1 MSDRQLT
8 AVAAYVYAG
17 GFSVGVRRA
26 GFDVLCHL
34 EGDNGYGVPDAKLN
48 WPELPIYFG
57 PSRWPMKELSDFGVD
72 FLYAN
77 PPCAIF
83 SAMGI
88 RTTRGAEGWRTDAR
102 LDHWWDSFRAL
113 EQVRPRAWAL
123 ESVCQAY
130 TTGRGVID
138 EMTKRALMMGYSVSH
153 LFISAMNHGIPQD
166 RKRFFIVA
174 HKQPRFRPQLL
185 NYAPPPTCGEAMAEV
200 GDPGE
205 YTPLNENHRLA
216 LRECQPGE
224 RLCNAWMRLNPNFD
238 ENRNDRG
245 QVIGRPSFQDRRLDP
260 AEVMGAFLGD
270 KFFHWEQE
278 RLLGV
283 NEMKALCGYPQ
294 DFKLAPPQRG
304 WPSMLARAVMPP
316 VGEWLARSVAS
327 TLSDAE
333 GSWGDRRVFKVDT
346 RHQGIEPEDLTSQY
360 LENGRVRIRVRADG
374 SWASSTPAQPLT
386 QVGVEVSQ
394 ERVES
399 IGASVVP
406 PAAFIAP
413 LAAPAPAVSAEQSP
427 AVAPSPGFPAASV
440 AQPSVHSFLPPESA
454 PAPSSRVSTPA
465 PGGVAPVPADQH
477 VAGNAPPRPDGHEG
491 PWPVVSKL
499 AGETSGKFIQRLW
512 MTTEL
517 TPDEIVALVHQ
528 NWSGRT
534 TKVGDVR
541 YNYYRLL
548 ETGKLIADG
557 GVVRPWP
564 GPSRTKRETK
574 PATPRSPARITGG
587 TPETNGNPIVVPSG
601 PLTAPEPSRTGEL
614 SALGR
619 AAMQSEQA
627 KGYGPPPEPVAVEPS
642 GWNKARVAPEYRG
655 HLKRAMLY
663 YSQLPAPGS
672 VAAPISSAR
681 IAWFLQENLT
691 FDRVFHSNDYPT
703 DVLPESI
710 DDLWVVNSSWF
721 YNKDEWRKIAMR
733 LFRRAKRVIFCQND
747 YAMVISSYQLGA
759 MREDTEYVLL
769 TTCLDMPI
777 QHKHGLIP
785 IHVNWNVLTYEPRPK
800 TDAERRDGIY
810 YYGSLR
816 AGRTGVF
823 DKYFTNPSPVL
834 TVSASSSNDVNQ
846 FRERWPNLNVVGRA
860 DRGVIEELETW
871 AATLI
876 LEDKRSLENF
886 VSPPNRFYEALS
898 ARCPMAFDPDSI
910 PMWRRYGYDVE
921 PFVVHGPSDLPRVL
935 EVAAEFGAAQEE
947 WQRDYLGELA
957 TRFWEVVPSM
967 TGRRGAP
974 ESLKRYTLHE
984 DGGEW

>member
-1 MSDRQLT
+1 MLT
-8 AVAAYVYAG
+8 AAACYVYAG
-17 GFSVGVRRA
+17 GFSVGVERA
-26 GFDVLCHL
+26 GFDVLCHM
-34 EGDNGYGVPDAKLN
+34 EGDNGYGVADAKLN
-48 WPELPIYFG
+48 WPDRPIYFG

-72 FLYAN
+72 FVYAN

-88 RTTRGAEGWRTDAR
+88 RTTRGADGWRTDPR

-113 EQVRPRAWAL
+113 EQIRPKAWAL
-123 ESVCQAY
+123 ESVTQAY
-130 TTGRGVID
+130 TTGRGVVD
-138 EMTKRALMMGYSVSH
+138 EMTKRALMMGYSVTH

-174 HKQPRFRPQLL
+174 HRQPKFKPFPL

-200 GDPGE
+200 DDPGE

-260 AEVMGAFLGD
+260 KEVMGAFLGD
-270 KFFHWEQE
+270 KFFHWEHE

-283 NEMKALCGYPQ
+283 NEMKALCGYPL

-316 VGEWLARSVAS
+316 VGEWLARSVAL
-327 TLSDAE
+327 TLADGDGAWS
-333 GSWGDRRVFKVDT
+333 DRRVTHVDT
-346 RHQGIEPEDLTSQY
+346 RRQGIEPQNLTSQY

-374 SWASSTPAQPLT
+374 SWTSST
-386 QVGVEVSQ
+386 GVTVSQ
-394 ERVES
+394 DRVES

-406 PAAFIAP
+406 AAAFIAP
-413 LAAPAPAVSAEQSP
+413 QPAPAVTAELSSVAALSP
-427 AVAPSPGFPAASV
+427 SFPAASV
-440 AQPSVHSFLPPESA
+440 PQPPVHSFLPPESVLV
-454 PAPSSRVSTPA
+454 PSPRVSTPV
-465 PGGVAPVPADQH
+465 PVGVASVPAGQLP
-477 VAGNAPPRPDGHEG
+477 AENAPPRPNDHDFADPQYAKRPGEG
-491 PWPVVSKL
+491 
-499 AGETSGKFIQRLW
+499 SGVFMQRLW
-512 MTTEL
+512 MDTEL
-517 TPDEIVALVHQ
+517 SPDYICSLVHQ
-528 NWSGRT
+528 NWAGRT
-534 TKVGDVR
+534 TQVGDVR
-541 YNYYRLL
+541 YNYYKLAEQATTGPDGVMRL
-548 ETGKLIADG
+548 ADG
-557 GVVRPWP
+557 RVVRPWP
-564 GPSRTKRETK
+564 TVGRRKRETARAPSPRTA
-574 PATPRSPARITGG
+574 PAAGG
-587 TPETNGNPIVVPSG
+587 TPETNVPPTIVPSG
-601 PLTAPEPSRTGEL
+601 PLANGSTPPGEL
-614 SALGR
+614 SALGL

-627 KGYGPPPEPVAVEPS
+627 KGYGPPPAEPTTG

-681 IAWFLQENLT
+681 IAWFLQENLQ
-691 FDRVFHSNDYPT
+691 FDRVYHSNDYPT

-769 TTCLDMPI
+769 TTCLDLPI
-777 QHKHGLIP
+777 QQKHGLKP
-785 IHVNWNVLTYEPRPK
+785 IHVNWNVLTYQPRPK

-834 TVSASSSNDVNQ
+834 TVSASSPNDVNQ
-846 FRERWPNLNVVGRA
+846 FRERWPNLTNVVGRA
-860 DRGVIEELETW
+860 DRGVVEELETW

-876 LEDKRSLENF
+876 LEDKRSIESF

-898 ARCPMAFDPDSI
+898 ARCPMVFDPDSI

-921 PFVVHGPSDLPRVL
+921 PFVVHGPADLPRVL
-935 EVAAEFGAAQEE
+935 EVAGEFGAAQEE
-947 WQRDYLGELA
+947 WQRDYLGELT
-957 TRFWEVVPSM
+957 TRFWEVVPTM

-974 ESLKRYTLHE
+974 ETLKRYTLHE